1 MSLAVPKIL
10 SQTTSASHGGRGYYN
25 QPAAT
30 ATETVASAT
39 DEMTVKFD
47 SARHE
52 ILFEEQQV
60 SPVFKGDWIV
70 LSSESKNIYLVQW
83 ISLTEHSSTTL

>member
-1 MSLAVPKIL
+1 MSLAVPEIL
-10 SQTTSASHGGRGYYN
+10 SQTTSASQGRGYYN
-25 QPAAT
+25 QAAAA

-39 DEMTVKFD
+39 DELTVKFD

-83 ISLTEHSSTTL
+83 ILLTEHSSTTL